1 MKTPV
6 TEIKKA
12 LENALLN
19 DGVMEQLLYEYEF
32 AEILPELIETLTADK
47 DDYLYAITTHKNDI
61 TGQEDTAMVLI
72 EATGET
78 HINELARDKLK
89 EIWAGAYIRNMK
101 LLIPDYAKQL
111 YAGDLPM
118 NGLKTI
124 A

>member
-32 AEILPELIETLTADK
+32 AEILPELIETLTTDK

-78 HINELARDKLK
+78 HINEVARDKLK

>member
-78 HINELARDKLK
+78 HINEVARDKLK

>member
-32 AEILPELIETLTADK
+32 EEIIPELIETLTADK

-78 HINELARDKLK
+78 HINELARAKLQ

-101 LLIPDYAKQL
+101 QLIPDYAKQL